1 MKTGELK
8 VTFDG
13 MKKFLKGLEVLRS
26 SEVLV
31 GIPQSETERND
42 EGDEVMN
49 NATIG
54 YINENGSDIANIPPR
69 PHLIPGIKAVQP
81 EIVEEFKKAGKAALT
96 SEFNAVLRHF
106 NRAGIIASQ
115 SVKKIINEQT
125 NFEPIS
131 PATLKARNEI
141 GFKGTKA
148 LIVTAQ
154 YRNAITY
161 VVGDKTKGK

>member
-1 MKTGELK
+1 MKAGELK

-13 MKKFLKGLEVLRS
+13 MKNFLKGLETLSRA
-26 SEVLV
+26 EVLV
-31 GIPQSETERND
+31 GIPQDETERKDEDGND
-42 EGDEVMN
+42 VMN

-54 YINENGSDIANIPPR
+54 YINENGSDVNNIPPR
-69 PHLIPGIKAVQP
+69 PHLIPGIKAVQK
-81 EIVEEFKKAGKAALT
+81 EISEEFKKAGKAGL
-96 SEFNAVLRHF
+96 SGGDILRYF

-115 SVKKIINEQT
+115 SVKKIINDQT

-131 PATLKARNEI
+131 DTTEAIRERN

-154 YRNAITY
+154 YRNSITY